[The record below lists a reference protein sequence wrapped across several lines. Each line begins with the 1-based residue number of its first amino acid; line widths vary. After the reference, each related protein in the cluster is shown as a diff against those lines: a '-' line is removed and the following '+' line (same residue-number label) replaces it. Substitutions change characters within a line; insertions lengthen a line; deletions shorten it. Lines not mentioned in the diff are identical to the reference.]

1 MTVYLQAYY
10 IMYDII
16 LVFCKIIWKT
26 WTNFLANPM
35 YYKKCCDSF
44 VFSLEMRK
52 IFKGDFFRDRRKGSY
67 TGQNW
72 GSRPG
77 MESSK
82 IS

>member
-1 MTVYLQAYY
+1 MVNDDNVSGWYRAFHFLQV
-10 IMYDII
+10 ISLLCSWEHTCVVGRVGITD
-16 LVFCKIIWKT
+16 
-26 WTNFLANPM
+26 
-35 YYKKCCDSF
+35 
-44 VFSLEMRK
+44 FSLEMRK